1 MNQNNGGVNVS
12 IASNV
17 ILENTRF
24 GATRTKLRNK
34 LTEYNIWWDNSL
46 TIFELAERLMMMF
59 IIPIQATVKSEIITP
74 GGFEYSVT
82 LEDEGIPVD
91 WWIDGVHSTVRTNS
105 NGVSAIAVP
114 YVQDA
119 TGTVVSKV
127 GRKVAIDIN
136 YTCVPFPS
144 FNDYGWNCDIY
155 AYDIVKYP
163 SSISHTF
170 DISEVDYTEVYNL
183 AKDVGSGNVVMAIPN
198 VYSNGISGDNGIH
211 LQADLYQ
218 KKDSNQGW
226 GDAIALVNSK
236 SLTHYRD
243 TKILELGAYPGKK
256 GLKYS
261 NTDHVVRDVN
271 VSSGQLTLDSQ
282 QYYFDLYY
290 DNGYV
295 KATIRHGSTT
305 DFTYEGDISD
315 KITFDTFYPAIMIYD
330 AGGHVQFESIS
341 VEPWTHEGE

>member
-1 MNQNNGGVNVS
+1 MS

-17 ILENTRF
+17 ILENTRL
-24 GATRTKLRNK
+24 GTTRTKLRNK

-59 IIPIQATVKSEIITP
+59 GIPISHTVTSETITP
-74 GGFEYSVT
+74 GGFEYSVV
-82 LEDEGIPVD
+82 LEDAGVPVD
-91 WWIDGVHSTVRTNS
+91 WWIDGVHSTVRTDS
-105 NGVSAIAVP
+105 NGVSAITVP

-127 GRKVAIDIN
+127 GRKTAIDIN

-144 FNDYGWNCDIY
+144 FNDYAWNYNIY
-155 AYDIVKYP
+155 DYDIVKYP

-170 DISEVDYTEVYNL
+170 NVVELGEEYIEVYNL
-183 AKDVGSGNVVMAIPN
+183 SKEVTASSVVMVIPK
-198 VYSNGISGDNGIH
+198 VYSNGIGGTNGIH

-226 GDAIALVNSK
+226 GDCIALVNSK
-236 SLTHYRD
+236 SLSHYRD

-261 NTDHVVRDVN
+261 NSDHVVRDVN
-271 VSSGQLTLDSQ
+271 VTTGQLTLDSQ
-282 QYYFDLYY
+282 DYYFDLYY

-295 KATIRHGSTT
+295 IATIRHENTV
-305 DFTYEGDISD
+305 DFRYEGNISD

-341 VEPWTHEGE
+341 VEPWTYEGE

>member
-1 MNQNNGGVNVS
+1 MN
-12 IASNV
+12 
-17 ILENTRF
+17 
-24 GATRTKLRNK
+24 
-34 LTEYNIWWDNSL
+34 
-46 TIFELAERLMMMF
+46 
-59 IIPIQATVKSEIITP
+59 
-74 GGFEYSVT
+74 
-82 LEDEGIPVD
+82 
-91 WWIDGVHSTVRTNS
+91 IDGVHSTVRTDS
-105 NGVSAIAVP
+105 NGVSAITVP

-127 GRKVAIDIN
+127 GRKTAIDIN
-136 YTCVPFPS
+136 YKCVPFPS

-163 SSISHTF
+163 SSITHTF
-170 DISEVDYTEVYNL
+170 NINEIDYTEVYNL
-183 AKDVGSGNVVMAIPN
+183 AKDITASSVVMAIPH
-198 VYSNGISGDNGIH
+198 VYSNGIDGTNGIH

-226 GDAIALVNSK
+226 GDCIALVNSK
-236 SLTHYRD
+236 SLSHYRD

-271 VSSGQLTLDSQ
+271 VTTGQLTLDSQ
-282 QYYFDLYY
+282 DYYFDLYY

-295 KATIRHGSTT
+295 KATIKHGSTV
-305 DFTYEGDISD
+305 DFTYEGNISD

-330 AGGHVQFESIS
+330 AGGHVQFESIT
-341 VEPWTHEGE
+341 VEPWTHEEE

>member
-1 MNQNNGGVNVS
+1 MS

-17 ILENTRF
+17 ILENTRL
-24 GATRTKLRNK
+24 GTTRTKLRNK

-59 IIPIQATVKSEIITP
+59 GIPISHTVTSETITP

-82 LEDEGIPVD
+82 LEDTGVPVD
-91 WWIDGVHSTVRTNS
+91 WWIDGVHSTVRTDN
-105 NGVSAIAVP
+105 NGVSAITVP

-127 GRKVAIDIN
+127 GRKTAIDIN
-136 YTCVPFPS
+136 YKCVPFPS
-144 FNDYGWNCDIY
+144 FNDYAWNYNIY
-155 AYDIVKYP
+155 DYDIVKYP

-170 DISEVDYTEVYNL
+170 NVVELGEEYIEVYNL
-183 AKDVGSGNVVMAIPN
+183 SKEVTASSVVMVIPK
-198 VYSNGISGDNGIH
+198 VYSNGIGGTNGIH

-226 GDAIALVNSK
+226 GDCIALVNSK
-236 SLTHYRD
+236 SLSHYRD

-261 NTDHVVRDVN
+261 NSDHVVRDVN
-271 VSSGQLTLDSQ
+271 VTTGQLTLDSQ
-282 QYYFDLYY
+282 DYYFDLYY
-290 DNGYV
+290 DNGHV
-295 KATIRHGSTT
+295 IATIRHENTV
-305 DFTYEGDISD
+305 DFRYEGNISD

-341 VEPWTHEGE
+341 VEPWTYEGE

>member
-1 MNQNNGGVNVS
+1 MS

-17 ILENTRF
+17 ILENTRL
-24 GATRTKLRNK
+24 GTTRTKLRNK

-59 IIPIQATVKSEIITP
+59 GIPISHTVTSETITP
-74 GGFEYSVT
+74 GGFEYSVV
-82 LEDEGIPVD
+82 LEDAGVPVD
-91 WWIDGVHSTVRTNS
+91 WWIDGVHSTVRTDN
-105 NGVSAIAVP
+105 NGVSAITVP

-127 GRKVAIDIN
+127 GRKTAIDIN
-136 YTCVPFPS
+136 YKCVPFPS
-144 FNDYGWNCDIY
+144 FNDYAWNYNIY
-155 AYDIVKYP
+155 DYDIVKYP

-170 DISEVDYTEVYNL
+170 NVVELGEEYIEVYNL
-183 AKDVGSGNVVMAIPN
+183 SKEVTASSVVMAIPK
-198 VYSNGISGDNGIH
+198 VYSNGIGGTNGIH

-226 GDAIALVNSK
+226 GDCIALVNSK
-236 SLTHYRD
+236 SLSHYRD

-261 NTDHVVRDVN
+261 NSDHVVRDVN
-271 VSSGQLTLDSQ
+271 VTTGQLTLDSQ
-282 QYYFDLYY
+282 DYYFDLYY
-290 DNGYV
+290 DNGHV
-295 KATIRHGSTT
+295 IATIRHENTV
-305 DFTYEGDISD
+305 DFRYEGNISD

-341 VEPWTHEGE
+341 VEPWTYEGE

>member
-1 MNQNNGGVNVS
+1 MS

-17 ILENTRF
+17 ILENTRL
-24 GATRTKLRNK
+24 GTTRTKLRNK

-59 IIPIQATVKSEIITP
+59 GIPISHTVTSETITP
-74 GGFEYSVT
+74 GGFEYSVV
-82 LEDEGIPVD
+82 LEDAGVPVD
-91 WWIDGVHSTVRTNS
+91 WWIDGVHSTVRTDS
-105 NGVSAIAVP
+105 NGVSAITVP

-127 GRKVAIDIN
+127 GRKTAIDIN

-144 FNDYGWNCDIY
+144 FNDYAWNYNIY
-155 AYDIVKYP
+155 DYDIVKYP

-170 DISEVDYTEVYNL
+170 NVVELGEEYIEVYNL
-183 AKDVGSGNVVMAIPN
+183 SKEVTASSVVMVIPK
-198 VYSNGISGDNGIH
+198 VYSNGIGGTNGIH

-236 SLTHYRD
+236 SLSHYRD

-261 NTDHVVRDVN
+261 NSDHVVRDVN
-271 VSSGQLTLDSQ
+271 VTTGQLTLDSQ
-282 QYYFDLYY
+282 DYYFDLYY
-290 DNGYV
+290 DNGHV
-295 KATIRHGSTT
+295 IATIRHENTVDSR
-305 DFTYEGDISD
+305 YEGNISD

-341 VEPWTHEGE
+341 VEPWTYEGE

>member
-1 MNQNNGGVNVS
+1 MS

-17 ILENTRF
+17 ILENTRL
-24 GATRTKLRNK
+24 GTTRTKLRNK

-59 IIPIQATVKSEIITP
+59 GIPISHTVTSETITP
-74 GGFEYSVT
+74 GGFEYSVV
-82 LEDEGIPVD
+82 LEDAGVPVD
-91 WWIDGVHSTVRTNS
+91 WWIDGVHSTVRTDS
-105 NGVSAIAVP
+105 NGVSAITVP

-127 GRKVAIDIN
+127 GRKTAIDIN

-144 FNDYGWNCDIY
+144 FNDYAWNYNIY
-155 AYDIVKYP
+155 DYDIVKYP

-170 DISEVDYTEVYNL
+170 NVVELGEEYIEVYNL
-183 AKDVGSGNVVMAIPN
+183 SKEVTASSVVMVIPK
-198 VYSNGISGDNGIH
+198 VYSNGIGGTNGIH
-211 LQADLYQ
+211 IQADLYQ

-236 SLTHYRD
+236 SLSHYRD

-261 NTDHVVRDVN
+261 NSDHVVRDVN
-271 VSSGQLTLDSQ
+271 VTTGQLTLDSQ
-282 QYYFDLYY
+282 DYYFDLYY
-290 DNGYV
+290 DNGHV
-295 KATIRHGSTT
+295 IATIRHENTV
-305 DFTYEGDISD
+305 DFRYEGNISD

-330 AGGHVQFESIS
+330 AGGHIQFESIS
-341 VEPWTHEGE
+341 VEPWTYEGE

>member
-1 MNQNNGGVNVS
+1 MS

-17 ILENTRF
+17 ILENTRL

-59 IIPIQATVKSEIITP
+59 GIPISHTVTSETITP

-82 LEDEGIPVD
+82 LEDAGVPVD
-91 WWIDGVHSTVRTNS
+91 WWIDGVHSTVRTDN
-105 NGVSAIAVP
+105 NGVSAITVP

-127 GRKVAIDIN
+127 GRKTAIDIN
-136 YTCVPFPS
+136 YKCVPFPS
-144 FNDYGWNCDIY
+144 FNDYAWNYNIY
-155 AYDIVKYP
+155 DYDIVKYP

-170 DISEVDYTEVYNL
+170 NVVELGEEYIEVYNL
-183 AKDVGSGNVVMAIPN
+183 SKEVTASSVVMLIPK
-198 VYSNGISGDNGIH
+198 VYSNGIGGTNGIH

-226 GDAIALVNSK
+226 GDCIALVNSK
-236 SLTHYRD
+236 SLSHYRD

-261 NTDHVVRDVN
+261 NSDHVVRDVN
-271 VSSGQLTLDSQ
+271 VTTGQLTLDSQ
-282 QYYFDLYY
+282 DYYFDLYY
-290 DNGYV
+290 DNGHV
-295 KATIRHGSTT
+295 IATIRHENTV
-305 DFTYEGDISD
+305 DFRYEGNISD

-341 VEPWTHEGE
+341 VEPWTYEGE

>member
-1 MNQNNGGVNVS
+1 MS

-17 ILENTRF
+17 ILENTRL
-24 GATRTKLRNK
+24 GTTRTKLRNK

-59 IIPIQATVKSEIITP
+59 GIPISHTVTSETITP
-74 GGFEYSVT
+74 GGFEYSVV
-82 LEDEGIPVD
+82 LEDAGVPVD
-91 WWIDGVHSTVRTNS
+91 WWIDGVHSTVRTDS
-105 NGVSAIAVP
+105 NGVSAITVP

-127 GRKVAIDIN
+127 GRKTAIDIN

-144 FNDYGWNCDIY
+144 FNDYAWNYNIY
-155 AYDIVKYP
+155 DYDIVKYP

-170 DISEVDYTEVYNL
+170 NVVELGEEYIEVYNL
-183 AKDVGSGNVVMAIPN
+183 SKEVTASSVVMVIPK
-198 VYSNGISGDNGIH
+198 VYSNGIGGTNGIH

-236 SLTHYRD
+236 SLSHYRD

-261 NTDHVVRDVN
+261 NSDHVVRDVN
-271 VSSGQLTLDSQ
+271 VTTGQLTLDSQ
-282 QYYFDLYY
+282 DYYFDLYY
-290 DNGYV
+290 DNGHV
-295 KATIRHGSTT
+295 IATIRHENTV
-305 DFTYEGDISD
+305 DFRYEGNISD

-330 AGGHVQFESIS
+330 AGGHIQFESIS
-341 VEPWTHEGE
+341 VEPWTYEGE

>member
-1 MNQNNGGVNVS
+1 MS

-17 ILENTRF
+17 ILENTRL
-24 GATRTKLRNK
+24 GTTRTKLRNK

-59 IIPIQATVKSEIITP
+59 GIPISHTVTSETITP
-74 GGFEYSVT
+74 GGFEYSVV
-82 LEDEGIPVD
+82 LEDAGVPVD
-91 WWIDGVHSTVRTNS
+91 WWIDGVHSTVRTDS
-105 NGVSAIAVP
+105 NGVSAITVP

-127 GRKVAIDIN
+127 GRKTAIDIN

-144 FNDYGWNCDIY
+144 FNDYAWNYNIY
-155 AYDIVKYP
+155 DYDIVKYP
-163 SSISHTF
+163 SSITHTF
-170 DISEVDYTEVYNL
+170 NVVELGEEYIEVYNL
-183 AKDVGSGNVVMAIPN
+183 SKEVTASSVVMVIPK
-198 VYSNGISGDNGIH
+198 VYSNGIGGTNGIH

-236 SLTHYRD
+236 SLSHYRD

-261 NTDHVVRDVN
+261 NSDHVVRDVN
-271 VSSGQLTLDSQ
+271 VTTGQLTLDSQ
-282 QYYFDLYY
+282 DYYFDLYY
-290 DNGYV
+290 DNGHV
-295 KATIRHGSTT
+295 IATIRHENTV
-305 DFTYEGDISD
+305 DFRYEGNISD

-341 VEPWTHEGE
+341 VEPWTYEGE

>member
-1 MNQNNGGVNVS
+1 MS

-17 ILENTRF
+17 ILENTRL
-24 GATRTKLRNK
+24 GTTRTKLRNK

-59 IIPIQATVKSEIITP
+59 GIPISHTVTSETITP
-74 GGFEYSVT
+74 GGFEYSVV
-82 LEDEGIPVD
+82 LEDAGVPVD
-91 WWIDGVHSTVRTNS
+91 WWIDGVHSTVRTDN
-105 NGVSAIAVP
+105 NGVSAITVP

-127 GRKVAIDIN
+127 GRKTAIDIN
-136 YTCVPFPS
+136 YKCVPFPS
-144 FNDYGWNCDIY
+144 FNDYAWNYNIY
-155 AYDIVKYP
+155 DYDIVKYP

-170 DISEVDYTEVYNL
+170 NVVELGEEYIEVYNL
-183 AKDVGSGNVVMAIPN
+183 SKEVTASSVVMVIPK
-198 VYSNGISGDNGIH
+198 VYSNGIGGTNGIH

-226 GDAIALVNSK
+226 GDCIALVNSK
-236 SLTHYRD
+236 SLSHYRD

-261 NTDHVVRDVN
+261 NSDHVVRDVN
-271 VSSGQLTLDSQ
+271 VTTGQLTLDSQ
-282 QYYFDLYY
+282 DYYFDLYY
-290 DNGYV
+290 DNGHV
-295 KATIRHGSTT
+295 IATIRHENTV
-305 DFTYEGDISD
+305 DFRYEGNISD

-341 VEPWTHEGE
+341 VEPWTYEGE

>member
-1 MNQNNGGVNVS
+1 MS

-17 ILENTRF
+17 ILENTRL

-59 IIPIQATVKSEIITP
+59 GIPISHTVTSETITP
-74 GGFEYSVT
+74 GGFEYSVV
-82 LEDEGIPVD
+82 LEDAGVPVD
-91 WWIDGVHSTVRTNS
+91 WWIDGVHSTVRTDS
-105 NGVSAIAVP
+105 NGVSAITVP

-127 GRKVAIDIN
+127 GRKTAIDIN
-136 YTCVPFPS
+136 YKCVPFPS
-144 FNDYGWNCDIY
+144 FNDYAWNYNIY
-155 AYDIVKYP
+155 DYDIVKYP

-170 DISEVDYTEVYNL
+170 NVVELGEEYIEVYNL
-183 AKDVGSGNVVMAIPN
+183 SKEVTASSVVMVIPK
-198 VYSNGISGDNGIH
+198 VYSNGIGGTNGIH

-236 SLTHYRD
+236 SLSHYRD

-261 NTDHVVRDVN
+261 NSDHVVRDVN
-271 VSSGQLTLDSQ
+271 VTTGQLTLDSQ
-282 QYYFDLYY
+282 DYYFDLYY
-290 DNGYV
+290 DNGHV
-295 KATIRHGSTT
+295 IATIRHENTV
-305 DFTYEGDISD
+305 DFRYEGNISD

-330 AGGHVQFESIS
+330 AGGHIQFESIS
-341 VEPWTHEGE
+341 VEPWTYEGE

>member
-1 MNQNNGGVNVS
+1 MS

-17 ILENTRF
+17 ILENTRL

-59 IIPIQATVKSEIITP
+59 GIPISHTVTSETITP
-74 GGFEYSVT
+74 GGFEYSVV
-82 LEDEGIPVD
+82 LEDAGVPVD
-91 WWIDGVHSTVRTNS
+91 WWIDGVHSTVRTDS
-105 NGVSAIAVP
+105 NGVSAITVP

-127 GRKVAIDIN
+127 GRKTAIDIN

-144 FNDYGWNCDIY
+144 FNDYAWNYNIY
-155 AYDIVKYP
+155 DYDIVKYP

-170 DISEVDYTEVYNL
+170 NVVELGEEYIEVYNL
-183 AKDVGSGNVVMAIPN
+183 SKEVTASSVVMLIPK
-198 VYSNGISGDNGIH
+198 VYSNGIGGTNGIH

-226 GDAIALVNSK
+226 GDCIALVNSK
-236 SLTHYRD
+236 SLSHYRD

-261 NTDHVVRDVN
+261 TSDHVVRDVN
-271 VSSGQLTLDSQ
+271 VTTGQLTLDSQ
-282 QYYFDLYY
+282 MYYFDLYF

-295 KATIRHGSTT
+295 KATIRHGSTY
-305 DFTYEGDISD
+305 DFTYEADISD
-315 KITFDTFYPAIMIYD
+315 KITFNTFYPAIMIYD
-330 AGGHVQFESIS
+330 AGGHIQWESIS
-341 VEPWTHEGE
+341 VEPWTYEA

>member
-1 MNQNNGGVNVS
+1 MS

-17 ILENTRF
+17 ILENTRL

-59 IIPIQATVKSEIITP
+59 GIPISHTVTSETITP
-74 GGFEYSVT
+74 GGFEYSVV
-82 LEDEGIPVD
+82 LEDAGVPVD
-91 WWIDGVHSTVRTNS
+91 WWIDGVHSTVRTDN
-105 NGVSAIAVP
+105 NGVSAITVP

-127 GRKVAIDIN
+127 GRKTAIDIN
-136 YTCVPFPS
+136 YKCVPFPS
-144 FNDYGWNCDIY
+144 FNDYAWNYNIY
-155 AYDIVKYP
+155 DYDIVKYP

-170 DISEVDYTEVYNL
+170 NVVELGEEYIEVYNL
-183 AKDVGSGNVVMAIPN
+183 SKEVTASSVVMLIPK
-198 VYSNGISGDNGIH
+198 VYSNGIGGTNGIH

-236 SLTHYRD
+236 SLSHYRD

-261 NTDHVVRDVN
+261 NSDHVVRDVN
-271 VSSGQLTLDSQ
+271 VTTGQLTLDSQ
-282 QYYFDLYY
+282 DYYFDLYY
-290 DNGYV
+290 DNGHV
-295 KATIRHGSTT
+295 IATIRHENTV
-305 DFTYEGDISD
+305 DFRYEGNISD

-341 VEPWTHEGE
+341 VEPWTYEGE

>member
-1 MNQNNGGVNVS
+1 MS

-17 ILENTRF
+17 ILENTRL
-24 GATRTKLRNK
+24 GTTRTKLRNK

-59 IIPIQATVKSEIITP
+59 GIPISHTVTSEIITP
-74 GGFEYSVT
+74 GGFEYSVV
-82 LEDEGIPVD
+82 LEDAGVPVD
-91 WWIDGVHSTVRTNS
+91 WWIVN
-105 NGVSAIAVP
+105 VP

-127 GRKVAIDIN
+127 GRKTAIDIN
-136 YTCVPFPS
+136 YKCVPFPS

-163 SSISHTF
+163 SSITHTF
-170 DISEVDYTEVYNL
+170 NINEIDYTEVYNL
-183 AKDVGSGNVVMAIPN
+183 AKDITASSVVMAIPH
-198 VYSNGISGDNGIH
+198 VYSNGIDGTNGIH

-226 GDAIALVNSK
+226 GDCIALVNSK
-236 SLTHYRD
+236 SLSHYRD

-271 VSSGQLTLDSQ
+271 VTTGQLTLDSQ
-282 QYYFDLYY
+282 DYYFDLYY

-295 KATIRHGSTT
+295 KATIKHGSTV
-305 DFTYEGDISD
+305 DFTYEGNISD

-330 AGGHVQFESIS
+330 AGGHVQFESIT
-341 VEPWTHEGE
+341 VEPWTHEEE